1 MRGRKVGV
9 HSSSQDGQVREMKEG
24 GAKEERGERMEERPP
39 AAERLSFCFCFC
51 FSPGTE
57 RKEVGQGERRKVSSA
72 PKDVK

>member
-24 GAKEERGERMEERPP
+24 GAKEERGERMEKRPP
-39 AAERLSFCFCFC
+39 AAERLSFCFC

-72 PKDVK
+72 PKYVK